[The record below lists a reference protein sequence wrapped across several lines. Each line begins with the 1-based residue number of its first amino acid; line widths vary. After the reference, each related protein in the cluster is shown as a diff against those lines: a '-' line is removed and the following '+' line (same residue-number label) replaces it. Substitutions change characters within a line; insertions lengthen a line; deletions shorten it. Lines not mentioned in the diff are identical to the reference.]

1 MVFQGR
7 THGVL
12 SICKWKEA
20 RPMVRTK
27 NFADIRGILFDKD
40 GTLVDF
46 HGTWLPAYRSLAT
59 SFANGDPSLA
69 GRLLRLGGADPDSDE
84 IDANSVFAVG
94 PISDVAAIWHTLLE
108 DWELEELNTAV
119 IDGLAAG
126 TLHHCRAFDGMA
138 ALLKRLSARGFRLG
152 VATNDGENGSRAMLE
167 RLDLIDSLDFVAG
180 WDSGFAAKPAPDMVD
195 GFCQAT
201 RLAPEAVVVVG
212 DSVADME
219 MAKQAQ
225 AGVSVGVLSGTGGRK
240 DLVKIADVIIESV
253 AELEALLGGDGQ

>member
-1 MVFQGR
+1 
-7 THGVL
+7 
-12 SICKWKEA
+12 
-20 RPMVRTK
+20 
-27 NFADIRGILFDKD
+27 
-40 GTLVDF
+40 
-46 HGTWLPAYRSLAT
+46 
-59 SFANGDPSLA
+59 
-69 GRLLRLGGADPDSDE
+69 
-84 IDANSVFAVG
+84 
-94 PISDVAAIWHTLLE
+94 
-108 DWELEELNTAV
+108 
-119 IDGLAAG
+119 
-126 TLHHCRAFDGMA
+126 
-138 ALLKRLSARGFRLG
+138 LSALGFRLG